1 MENIVAQEQ
10 YEKKGRALKVMLLFA
25 IGSIAMVFAGLTSA
39 YVVSK
44 SRPDWLADFVLPI
57 DFTISTV
64 AIVISSVT
72 MHLALK
78 ATKEGNVKSGTIY
91 LISTLILGL
100 LFVFL
105 QFKGFGQ
112 VISEG
117 YFFTGSE
124 STITTSFLYVIV
136 IVHIAHLFGGMI
148 SLLVVIYNHFKQK
161 YNAEQYVGIQLCAW
175 FWHFLDILWVY
186 LFLFFTFFK

>member
-64 AIVISSVT
+64 AIVISSLT

-78 ATKEGNVKSGTIY
+78 ATKEGNVKRSAIY

-161 YNAEQYVGIQLCAW
+161 YNAEQYVGLQLCAW